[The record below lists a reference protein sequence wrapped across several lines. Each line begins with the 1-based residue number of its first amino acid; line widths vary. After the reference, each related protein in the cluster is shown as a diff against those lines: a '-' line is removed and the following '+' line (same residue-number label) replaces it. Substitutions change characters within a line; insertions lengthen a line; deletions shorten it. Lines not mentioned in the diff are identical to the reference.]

1 MNAWVPPTADQQ
13 IEFLG
18 KIQRLVTEGDF
29 VATYKYAL
37 LMSLA
42 DLAVEKGDDTGAPL
56 SLTMGEIAE
65 HFVALYWLQSVP
77 YASGIPGAEVNVL
90 LQNKGRQAA
99 IINHIVNLRS
109 NTTGSLSDVQT
120 SPGWSGMVKNIARV
134 VRGMPVNY
142 LQNTGPDTDA
152 FLYEIPVP
160 RKPLLLLPG
169 VAYNLRKYHGFIH
182 QLARGGWIEHVRSNA
197 RNSSIIGRVDDLESF
212 MFGAGRRQLKDVAQV
227 LHPMQNGRC
236 FYCHG
241 QLRRSGE
248 VDHFIPWSRYSKD
261 TAHNFVLAHR
271 SCNNDKRNILASY
284 RHLAKWMGRNE
295 VNGVEL
301 GGHLED
307 IGFMVDMTATASVAH
322 WAYRQGVNLE
332 AHGWDARGV
341 REPLTNECLSLF

>member
-1 MNAWVPPTADQQ
+1 MTAWILPTADQQ

-42 DLAVEKGDDTGAPL
+42 DLVVEKGDDTGAPL

-65 HFVALYWLQSVP
+65 RFVALYWSQSIP
-77 YASGIPGAEVNVL
+77 YASGIPGAEVDVL

-99 IINHIVNLRS
+99 IINHIVNLRL

-120 SPGWSGMVKNIARV
+120 TPGWGGMVKDIARV
-134 VRGMPVNY
+134 VRGMPVNR
-142 LQNTGPDTDA
+142 LQNIGSDTDT
-152 FLYEIPVP
+152 FLYEIPEL

-182 QLARGGWIEHVRSNA
+182 QLARGGWIEHVRSNS
-197 RNSSIIGRVDDLESF
+197 RNSSIIGRADDLESF
-212 MFGAGRRQLKDVAQV
+212 MFGTGRRQLKDVAQV
-227 LHPMQNGRC
+227 LRPLQSGRC
-236 FYCHG
+236 FYCDG
-241 QLRRSGE
+241 QLRQSGE

-271 SCNNDKRNILASY
+271 SCNNDKRDVLASY
-284 RHLAKWMGRNE
+284 RHLEKWMVRNE
-295 VNGVEL
+295 NNGVEL
-301 GGHLED
+301 GGHLAD
-307 IGFMVDMTATASVAH
+307 MGLMVDLTATTSVAH
-322 WAYRQGVNLE
+322 WAYRQGVDME

-341 REPLTNECLSLF
+341 VEPLTDKYLSLF